1 MRILVTSTSLCR
13 APEAPALQRLRAA
26 GHEVALSTAGR
37 PLAGEELIRALRDV
51 DGVIAGVDSYT
62 REVIEAAGSLRV
74 ISRYGVGTDKI
85 DLTAARERQVAVT
98 VTPGA
103 NATAVAELAIGL
115 VFAVAR
121 GIPQLDAQVRAGG
134 WPRGQGVELSGRRLG
149 VIGLG
154 AIGRKVAAMGAGL
167 GMAVHGSDL
176 NVPQETL
183 RAAGIVPGDLDEVVA
198 AADVLSLH
206 IPLTPQ
212 TRHLI
217 GAERISAMPAGAI
230 IVNTARGGLIDEQAA
245 ASALDSGRLHGIGLD
260 AYEVEPPVD
269 SPLVGHPRVVS
280 TPHSGA
286 HTAEAVERM
295 AEGAVTNLLQVL
307 SGEDCPNLVTG
318 G

>member
-1 MRILVTSTSLCR
+1 MCR
-13 APEAPALQRLRAA
+13 TPEAPALQRLRAA
-26 GHEVALSTAGR
+26 GHEVVLSTAGR
-37 PLAGEELIRALRDV
+37 PLDGEELIRALRDV

-62 REVIEAAGSLRV
+62 REVIEASGSLRV

-85 DLTAARERQVAVT
+85 DLAAARERQVAVT

-115 VFAVAR
+115 AFAVAR

-167 GMAVHGSDL
+167 GMTVHGSDP
-176 NVPQETL
+176 NVPQQTL

-217 GAERISAMPAGAI
+217 GAGRIKAMPAGAI
-230 IVNTARGGLIDEQAA
+230 IVNTARGGLIDEDAA
-245 ASALDSGRLHGIGLD
+245 LAALDSGRLHGIGLD

-307 SGEDCPNLVTG
+307 AGEDCPNLVTG

>member
-13 APEAPALQRLRAA
+13 TPEAPALQRLRAA
-26 GHEVALSTAGR
+26 GHEVVLSTAGR
-37 PLAGEELIRALRDV
+37 PLDGEELIRALRDV

-62 REVIEAAGSLRV
+62 REVIEASGSLRV

-85 DLTAARERQVAVT
+85 DLAAARERQVAVT

-115 VFAVAR
+115 AFAVAR

-167 GMAVHGSDL
+167 GMTVHGSDP
-176 NVPQETL
+176 NVPQQTL

-217 GAERISAMPAGAI
+217 GAGRIKAMPAGAI
-230 IVNTARGGLIDEQAA
+230 IVNTARGGLIDEDAA
-245 ASALDSGRLHGIGLD
+245 LAALDSGRLHGIGLD

-307 SGEDCPNLVTG
+307 A
-318 G
+318 

>member
-13 APEAPALQRLRAA
+13 TPEAPALQRLRAA
-26 GHEVALSTAGR
+26 GHEVVLSTAGR
-37 PLAGEELIRALRDV
+37 PLDGEELIRALRDV

-62 REVIEAAGSLRV
+62 REVIEASGSLRV

-85 DLTAARERQVAVT
+85 DLAAARERQVAVT

-115 VFAVAR
+115 AFAVAR

-167 GMAVHGSDL
+167 GMTVHGSDP
-176 NVPQETL
+176 NVPQQTL

-217 GAERISAMPAGAI
+217 GAGRIKAMPAGAI
-230 IVNTARGGLIDEQAA
+230 IVNTARGGLIDEDAA
-245 ASALDSGRLHGIGLD
+245 LAALDSGRLHGIGLD

-307 SGEDCPNLVTG
+307 AGEDCPNLVTG